1 MDNLEDLLTR
11 TNKNFKLAEEQYLES
26 DENTDPSLKKLRKMN
41 YDNAANILNVAE
53 RMAGKEETVQKNNP
67 RIKEEHK
74 PRNFKVA
81 NGSQP
86 KVQLKDNATK
96 LQFPTYDEIEKATVK
111 TNSDSVS
118 TSTILREAARQSFM
132 GKSSSKKAAKK
143 QSKKKLSSSESSEA
157 GMTRE
162 EYRKRHGKKN

>member
-11 TNKNFKLAEEQYLES
+11 TNQNFKLAEEQYLES
-26 DENTDPSLKKLRKMN
+26 DENTDPNLKKLRKMN

-53 RMAGKEETVQKNNP
+53 RMVGKEETVQKDNP
-67 RIKEEHK
+67 RIKEEQK
-74 PRNFKVA
+74 TSNFKVA
-81 NGSQP
+81 NSSQP
-86 KVQLKDNATK
+86 KVELKDNAAK

-111 TNSDSVS
+111 TTNNNIS
-118 TSTILREAARQSFM
+118 TSSILREAARQSFM
-132 GKSSSKKAAKK
+132 GKSSSKKATKK
-143 QSKKKLSSSESSEA
+143 QSKKKSSNPKNSET